1 MQVSR
6 PIQDISSFAQPAAA
20 SLIQQD
26 NAQRPRIEPVV
37 PTKQSATGQTAT
49 DSFTSSQQPEAP
61 ELYNRQGKT
70 NAESAAETAK
80 PTDSAVIAGSNKDQ
94 TTEPTTEQTDEADS
108 GTPQKNIAGKELTL
122 EQQEELLQLQQRD
135 QEVRVH
141 EQQHASV
148 GGQHTGAPSYEYET
162 GPDGKQYVVEGEV
175 SVDLSPV
182 AGDPMAT
189 IEKMQQVKAAAL
201 APAEPSQ
208 ADKNAATRA
217 EQLILE
223 ARAELQQAAAP
234 AKDDNTMAEKTTA
247 VKSQTDIATEP
258 PTTKDAHG
266 QMELRNQVIAGVYGK
281 AAQTHSQNLL
291 NLA

>member
-1 MQVSR
+1 MQISR
-6 PIQDISSFAQPAAA
+6 PTQDISSFAQPAAA
-20 SLIQQD
+20 SLIQQE
-26 NAQRPRIEPVV
+26 NERRPRIEPVA
-37 PTKQSATGQTAT
+37 PTDQSATGQTAT
-49 DSFTSSQQPEAP
+49 DSFTSSQQPETP
-61 ELYNRQGKT
+61 GLYNRQGKT
-70 NAESAAETAK
+70 GAGPTAETDKPTETAVVAAQNEDKTTESA
-80 PTDSAVIAGSNKDQ
+80 
-94 TTEPTTEQTDEADS
+94 TEETDEADS
-108 GTPQKNIAGKELTL
+108 SSRQKNVAGKELTL
-122 EQQEELLQLQQRD
+122 EQQDELLQLQQRD

-148 GGQHTGAPSYEYET
+148 GGRHTGTPSYEYET

-208 ADKNAATRA
+208 ADKNAAARA
-217 EQLILE
+217 EQLIME
-223 ARAELQQAAAP
+223 ARAELQQNAKP
-234 AKDDNTMAEKTTA
+234 AKDDNAMADKTTT

-258 PTTKDAHG
+258 PTTKDAYG

>member
-37 PTKQSATGQTAT
+37 PTEQSATGQTAT

>member
-1 MQVSR
+1 MQIPR
-6 PIQDISSFAQPAAA
+6 PIHDISSFAPPVAA
-20 SLIQQD
+20 SLIQQE
-26 NAQRPRIEPVV
+26 NERQPRIEPVS
-37 PTKQSATGQTAT
+37 PTDQTATGQTAT
-49 DSFTSSQQPEAP
+49 DSFTSSEQPEAP
-61 ELYNRQGKT
+61 GLYNRQGKT
-70 NAESAAETAK
+70 DAGAIAESDKPTETAVV
-80 PTDSAVIAGSNKDQ
+80 AVQNEDQ
-94 TTEPTTEQTDEADS
+94 TTESATGATDEADS
-108 GTPQKNIAGKELTL
+108 SSQQKNAAGKELTP

-135 QEVRVH
+135 REVRVH

-148 GGQHTGAPSYEYET
+148 GGRHTGTPSYEYET

-208 ADKNAATRA
+208 ADKNAAARA
-217 EQLILE
+217 EQLIME
-223 ARAELQQAAAP
+223 ARAELQQADEP
-234 AKDDNTMAEKTTA
+234 AKDDNAMATKTTA

-258 PTTKDAHG
+258 PTTKDAYG

-291 NLA
+291 SLA

>member
-1 MQVSR
+1 MQISR
-6 PIQDISSFAQPAAA
+6 PIQDLSAFTQPAAA
-20 SLIQQD
+20 SQIQQD
-26 NAQRPRIEPVV
+26 NEQRPRIEPVV
-37 PTKQSATGQTAT
+37 ATEQSATGQSTT
-49 DSFTSSQQPEAP
+49 DGFTSSRQADAP

-70 NAESAAETAK
+70 DGAA
-80 PTDSAVIAGSNKDQ
+80 NKDDDHA
-94 TTEPTTEQTDEADS
+94 TAPAATAEETDEAA
-108 GTPQKNIAGKELTL
+108 TTTAKKTVAGKELTL
-122 EQQEELLQLQQRD
+122 EQQDELLQLQQRD

-208 ADKNAATRA
+208 ADKNAAARA
-217 EQLILE
+217 EQVIVE
-223 ARAELQQAAAP
+223 ARAELQQAAEAG
-234 AKDDNTMAEKTTA
+234 KDDQSITEKATTA
-247 VKSQTDIATEP
+247 KSQTDIATDT
-258 PTTKDAHG
+258 PTTKDASG

-281 AAQTHSQNLL
+281 AAQTNSQQLL

>member
-37 PTKQSATGQTAT
+37 PTEQSATGQTAT
-49 DSFTSSQQPEAP
+49 DRFTSSQQPEAP

-70 NAESAAETAK
+70 NAESTAETAK
-80 PTDSAVIAGSNKDQ
+80 PTGSAVIAGSNKDQ
-94 TTEPTTEQTDEADS
+94 TTEPTTKQTEEADS

-208 ADKNAATRA
+208 ADKNAAARA

-258 PTTKDAHG
+258 PTTKYAHG